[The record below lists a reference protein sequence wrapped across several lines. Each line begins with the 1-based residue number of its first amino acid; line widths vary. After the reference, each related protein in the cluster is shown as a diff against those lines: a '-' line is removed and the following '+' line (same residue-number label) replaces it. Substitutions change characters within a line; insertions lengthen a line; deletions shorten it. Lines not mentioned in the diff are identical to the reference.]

1 MNGNKQTGLTHL
13 HVYTFVIYRMER
25 GTVACILIT
34 ACRSLRK
41 IHGNSSHAFHELYG
55 GIKDGRLHENLTI
68 QSQPSESHPRN
79 REKEGANSSI
89 GASPLHIIKRFFS
102 ITERLYEYFAK
113 KLHLLLSV

>member
-41 IHGNSSHAFHELYG
+41 IHGN
-55 GIKDGRLHENLTI
+55 
-68 QSQPSESHPRN
+68 
-79 REKEGANSSI
+79 
-89 GASPLHIIKRFFS
+89 
-102 ITERLYEYFAK
+102 
-113 KLHLLLSV
+113 